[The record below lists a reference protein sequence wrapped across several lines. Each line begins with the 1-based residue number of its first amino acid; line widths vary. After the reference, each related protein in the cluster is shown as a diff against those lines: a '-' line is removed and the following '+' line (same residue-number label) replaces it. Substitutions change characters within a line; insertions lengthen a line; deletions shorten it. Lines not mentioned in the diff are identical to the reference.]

1 MSLDSIAADIR
12 NAVSESQEWLAQA
25 VEKHLP
31 AFAAEAERIT
41 SSPIYQEY
49 AGFVLPGPVEA
60 EIALVVRSMVKLS
73 GALPAT
79 PAAPVPTP
87 PVSPE
92 PPASGGQMPE
102 PAEPQPE
109 PAA

>member
-1 MSLDSIAADIR
+1 MSLDSIAGDIR
-12 NAVSESQEWLAQA
+12 NAISEGQGWLAQA

-49 AGFVLPGPVEA
+49 AGIILPPEVEA
-60 EIALVVRSMVKLS
+60 EIAMVVRSMVKLA
-73 GALPAT
+73 GLVPAV
-79 PAAPVPTP
+79 PAAPVP

-92 PPASGGQMPE
+92 QPVPGAQT
-102 PAEPQPE
+102 AEDAAPE

>member
-12 NAVSESQEWLAQA
+12 NAISEGQGWLAQA

-31 AFAAEAERIT
+31 AFAAEAQRIT

-49 AGFVLPGPVEA
+49 AGIVLPPEVEA
-60 EIALVVRSMVKLS
+60 EIAMVVRSMVKLA
-73 GALPAT
+73 GLVPAQ
-79 PAAPVPTP
+79 PAPPDAPEAPTEP
-87 PVSPE
+87 AGVS
-92 PPASGGQMPE
+92 E
-102 PAEPQPE
+102 PAEPAE

>member
-1 MSLDSIAADIR
+1 MSLDSIEADIR
-12 NAVSESQEWLAQA
+12 NAISEGQGWLAQA

-31 AFAAEAERIT
+31 AFAAEAQRIT

-60 EIALVVRSMVKLS
+60 EIALVVRSMVKLA
-73 GALPAT
+73 GLV
-79 PAAPVPTP
+79 PAAAAP
-87 PVSPE
+87 PDAPEQPEPGTQTGE
-92 PPASGGQMPE
+92 PPAPD
-102 PAEPQPE
+102 